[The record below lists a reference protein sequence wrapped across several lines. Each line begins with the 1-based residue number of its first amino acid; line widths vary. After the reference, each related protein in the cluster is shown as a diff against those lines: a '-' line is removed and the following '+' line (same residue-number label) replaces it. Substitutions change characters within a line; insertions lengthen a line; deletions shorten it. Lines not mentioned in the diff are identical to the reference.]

1 MHSIKNN
8 WFIISSGLAP
18 IYKSPKFNSNYLTEA
33 SYGESCKILDMH
45 DKWLHVQC
53 EDGYRG
59 WVNKFYGYQSNTK
72 NDYSYIIAYP
82 NDEGFFN
89 AKYPFGAKLTKK
101 RTGSISIDDQLNY
114 DNILKILNNLIGIPY
129 KWGGKTSLG
138 FDCSGLVQS
147 TLQIFGLKIPRDSK
161 DQWQFLN
168 SCIIALD
175 EAKNGDLHFFEK
187 DGKICHVGFSFGGAS
202 IIHSQG
208 SVKKESLN
216 ENHRNFNKNL
226 LDIYLA
232 STSIRRKFKL

>member
-1 MHSIKNN
+1 M
-8 WFIISSGLAP
+8 
-18 IYKSPKFNSNYLTEA
+18 
-33 SYGESCKILDMH
+33 
-45 DKWLHVQC
+45 
-53 EDGYRG
+53 
-59 WVNKFYGYQSNTK
+59 
-72 NDYSYIIAYP
+72 
-82 NDEGFFN
+82 
-89 AKYPFGAKLTKK
+89 
-101 RTGSISIDDQLNY
+101 
-114 DNILKILNNLIGIPY
+114 
-129 KWGGKTSLG
+129 
-138 FDCSGLVQS
+138 QS

-168 SCIIALD
+168 SSIIALD

-187 DGKICHVGFSFGGAS
+187 DGKICHVGFSYGGAR